1 LDTTLVPHNIRPGRP
16 FPTNIRAQSSASHGE
31 PGYGPIE
38 EVLRIGSRDSVSAL
52 EVSPSRSVDS
62 ADTTEVIRLA

>member
-1 LDTTLVPHNIRPGRP
+1 MKESYECEVATHIGPESCGAAREGGVEALKRE
-16 FPTNIRAQSSASHGE
+16 RAV
-31 PGYGPIE
+31 E